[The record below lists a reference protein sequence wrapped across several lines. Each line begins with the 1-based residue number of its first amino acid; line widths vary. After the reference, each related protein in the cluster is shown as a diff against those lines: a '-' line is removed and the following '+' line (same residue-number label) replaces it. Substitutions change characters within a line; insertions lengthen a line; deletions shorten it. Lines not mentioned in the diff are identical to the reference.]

1 MAKAKKAAKK
11 TGKKAGLKVQKKI
24 SLPKENAKEWFL
36 DRLGIDIVDGKVV
49 ELTDEQK
56 QVYVDKWNVELAKEP
71 SKKLIRIKKLRD
83 QKLLETDYFG
93 VSDRTMSDAMKT
105 SRQNLRDIPANYDSS
120 KYDELLAVETDVSK
134 TNYGQLTHSVW
145 VKPS

>member
-1 MAKAKKAAKK
+1 MECQER
-11 TGKKAGLKVQKKI
+11 KVSNMTFKL
-24 SLPKENAKEWFL
+24 SDVANE
-36 DRLGIDIVDGKVV
+36 IVDGKVV

-71 SKKLIRIKKLRD
+71 SKKLIRIKKIRD

-105 SRQNLRDIPANYDSS
+105 YRQNLRDIPANYDSS

>member
-1 MAKAKKAAKK
+1 MECQERIVINMTFKLSDVAN
-11 TGKKAGLKVQKKI
+11 
-24 SLPKENAKEWFL
+24 E
-36 DRLGIDIVDGKVV
+36 IVDGKVV

-71 SKKLIRIKKLRD
+71 SKKLIRIKKIRD

-105 SRQNLRDIPANYDSS
+105 YRQNLRDIPANYDSS

-145 VKPS
+145 VKPT

>member
-1 MAKAKKAAKK
+1 MECQERIVINMTDKLSDVAN
-11 TGKKAGLKVQKKI
+11 
-24 SLPKENAKEWFL
+24 E
-36 DRLGIDIVDGKVV
+36 IVDGKVV

-71 SKKLIRIKKLRD
+71 SKKLIRIKKIRD

-105 SRQNLRDIPANYDSS
+105 YRQNLRDIPANYDSS

>member
-1 MAKAKKAAKK
+1 MECQERIVINMTYKLSDVAN
-11 TGKKAGLKVQKKI
+11 
-24 SLPKENAKEWFL
+24 E
-36 DRLGIDIVDGKVV
+36 IVDGKVV

-71 SKKLIRIKKLRD
+71 SKKLIRIKKIRD

-105 SRQNLRDIPANYDSS
+105 YRQNLRDIPANYDSS

>member
-1 MAKAKKAAKK
+1 MECQERIVINMTFKLSDVAN
-11 TGKKAGLKVQKKI
+11 
-24 SLPKENAKEWFL
+24 E
-36 DRLGIDIVDGKVV
+36 IVDGKVV

-71 SKKLIRIKKLRD
+71 SKKLIRIKKIRD

-93 VSDRTMSDAMKT
+93 VSDRTMGDAMKT
-105 SRQNLRDIPANYDSS
+105 YRQNLRDIPANYDSS

>member
-1 MAKAKKAAKK
+1 MECQERIVINMTFKLSDVAN
-11 TGKKAGLKVQKKI
+11 
-24 SLPKENAKEWFL
+24 E
-36 DRLGIDIVDGKVV
+36 IVDGKVV

-56 QVYVDKWNVELAKEP
+56 QVYVDKWNAELAKEP
-71 SKKLIRIKKLRD
+71 SKKLIRIKKIRD

-105 SRQNLRDIPANYDSS
+105 YRQNLRDIPANYDSS

>member
-1 MAKAKKAAKK
+1 MTFKLSDVAN
-11 TGKKAGLKVQKKI
+11 
-24 SLPKENAKEWFL
+24 E
-36 DRLGIDIVDGKVV
+36 IVDGKVV

-56 QVYVDKWNVELAKEP
+56 QVYVDKWNAELAKEP
-71 SKKLIRIKKLRD
+71 SKKLVRIKKIRD

-105 SRQNLRDIPANYDSS
+105 YRQNLRDIPANYDSS

>member
-1 MAKAKKAAKK
+1 MECQERIVINMTFKLSDVAN
-11 TGKKAGLKVQKKI
+11 
-24 SLPKENAKEWFL
+24 E
-36 DRLGIDIVDGKVV
+36 IVDGKVV

-71 SKKLIRIKKLRD
+71 SKKLIRIKKIRD

-105 SRQNLRDIPANYDSS
+105 YRQNLRDIPANYDSS
-120 KYDELLAVETDVSK
+120 KYDELLAIETDVSK

>member
-1 MAKAKKAAKK
+1 MECQERIVINMTFKLSDVAN
-11 TGKKAGLKVQKKI
+11 
-24 SLPKENAKEWFL
+24 E
-36 DRLGIDIVDGKVV
+36 IVDGKVV

-71 SKKLIRIKKLRD
+71 SKKLIRIKKIRD

-105 SRQNLRDIPANYDSS
+105 YRQNLRDIPANYDSS

>member
-1 MAKAKKAAKK
+1 MECQERIVINMTFKLSDVAN
-11 TGKKAGLKVQKKI
+11 
-24 SLPKENAKEWFL
+24 E
-36 DRLGIDIVDGKVV
+36 IVDGKVV

-71 SKKLIRIKKLRD
+71 SKKLIRIKKIRD

-93 VSDRTMSDAMKT
+93 VSDRTMSDAMKRY
-105 SRQNLRDIPANYDSS
+105 RQNLRDIPANYDSS

>member
-1 MAKAKKAAKK
+1 MTFKLSDVANE
-11 TGKKAGLKVQKKI
+11 I
-24 SLPKENAKEWFL
+24 
-36 DRLGIDIVDGKVV
+36 IDGKVV

-56 QVYVDKWNVELAKEP
+56 QVYVDKWNAELAKEP
-71 SKKLIRIKKLRD
+71 SKKLIRIKKIRD

-105 SRQNLRDIPANYDSS
+105 YRQKLRDIPADYDSS

-145 VKPS
+145 TKPS